1 VATSIVEP
9 LRAFGAYAQALD
21 AEALGVQADDALG
34 VQADDALGVQADD
47 AAALLCY
54 LGRRPDWTA

>member
-1 VATSIVEP
+1 MPVAASIVEP

-21 AEALGVQADDALG
+21 AEALGVQT
-34 VQADDALGVQADD
+34 DD